1 MFICADTEDD
11 SAELLKAGK
20 SGFGKRVTQIAALS
34 ADGPEYYSK
43 GDVNG
48 FKKWLLKRPER
59 HIYFHNVQYDLGNL
73 FGKELDSL
81 DVTLVGGRIIKA
93 VWGQKQFL
101 DSFNLWPMKAAKIG
115 EAFGLKKKE
124 MDIHSKAYVFR
135 DVEIILAAIRFVWDF
150 CHSIGVQ
157 TPPPTLGGL
166 CVKFW
171 HYVGGENCH
180 DSSELSRNALFGGRV
195 ELFKVESETE
205 NVAWTDINSLYPA
218 VMRRKFPSDLE
229 DKGTDPKQHG
239 IAKVI
244 IRVPESEICVL
255 PYRNKER
262 RILYPWGR
270 FQGTWTM
277 AEIDAAV
284 KRGAKIEKVI
294 ESMTTD
300 ETIEPYGEFVNR
312 LYRARLACNSDAE
325 NLFFKLL
332 MNNLYGRLGTSGVIG
347 RTVWQTEE
355 NKYDGIPFGEKV
367 LTKYAMPLAE
377 ETNWSHAA
385 YVTTYGRLETLEY
398 MEKVGASNMIYA
410 DTDSTILDTTT
421 AKASGV
427 PFATGSELGDMKL
440 IQRCSACGDVWH
452 PKTKCKGSV
461 AEDRWPACHTYAPK
475 LYNVGNN
482 YKAKGVPQRLAK
494 TFIDTGH
501 AEFDLPYK
509 YREAVRFY
517 DRKNARRLSVWRQVQ
532 KFRRG
537 QYDRK
542 ILRGNRFYPCKV
554 NEILGD

>member
-11 SAELLKAGK
+11 SAELLAAGK

-34 ADGPEYYSK
+34 ADGPDYYSK
-43 GDVNG
+43 GDVKG
-48 FKKWLLKRPER
+48 FKKWLLRRPER

-73 FGKELDSL
+73 FSKELDDL

-101 DSFNLWPMKAAKIG
+101 DSFNLWPMTAKKLG
-115 EAFGLKKKE
+115 EAFGLNKME
-124 MDIHSKAYVFR
+124 MDIHSRAYVFR
-135 DVEIILAAIRFVWDF
+135 DVEIIVAAIRFVWDF

-166 CVKFW
+166 SVKFW
-171 HYVGGENCH
+171 KYVGGENCH
-180 DSSELSRNALFGGRV
+180 DSSELSRLALFGGKV

-205 NVAWTDINSLYPA
+205 SVAWTDINSLYPA
-218 VMRRKFPSDLE
+218 VMRGGFPAELE
-229 DKGTDPKQHG
+229 ETGSNPKEHG

-244 IRVPESEICVL
+244 IRVPESELCIL
-255 PYRNKER
+255 PYRNRER

-277 AEIDAAV
+277 AEIGAAV
-284 KRGAKIEKVI
+284 ERGAKIEKVI
-294 ESMTTD
+294 ESMTTA
-300 ETIEPYGEFVNR
+300 ETCSPYAEFVER
-312 LYRARLACNSDAE
+312 LYRARMASNSDAE

-347 RTVWQTEE
+347 RTVWQTED

-367 LTKYAMPLAE
+367 LTKYAMPLSE

-385 YVTTYGRLETLEY
+385 HVTAYGRLALMEY
-398 MEKVGASNMIYA
+398 MEKVGAARMIYA
-410 DTDSTILDTTT
+410 DTDSAIFD
-421 AKASGV
+421 SSVSSV
-427 PFATGSELGDMKL
+427 PFVTSGELGEMKL
-440 IQRCSACGDVWH
+440 IQRCSVCGDVWH
-452 PKTKCKGSV
+452 PKKPCPGGV

-475 LYNVGNN
+475 LYSVGNSH
-482 YKAKGVPQRLAK
+482 KAKGVPQRLAK
-494 TFIDTGH
+494 TFIETGH

-537 QYDRK
+537 EYDRK
-542 ILRGNRFYPCKV
+542 ELRGNRFFPCKV
-554 NEILGD
+554 NEIVGD